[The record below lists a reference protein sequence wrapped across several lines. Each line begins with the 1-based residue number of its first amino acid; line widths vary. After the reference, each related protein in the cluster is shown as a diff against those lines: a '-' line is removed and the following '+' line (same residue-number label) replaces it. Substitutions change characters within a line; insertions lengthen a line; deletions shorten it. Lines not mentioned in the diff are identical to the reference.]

1 MLKVLKNLK
10 ESAISVLVIVILLCI
25 QAATDLAL
33 PTYTS
38 KIVNTGIQQGGIE
51 NSAPEYIAKSQMDNL
66 LKFTTDDEKI
76 LNDYELI
83 SEDSKHYEKD
93 VKDYPEIANQEV
105 YKLKDINEEEQDTLN
120 QIIAKPLLALSALE
134 APEEVSKTDMD
145 LMLAFVENDED
156 ILNSYTLS
164 EDGNTYKIKDISSVE
179 KGKLNISLINGL
191 LVKQMVSN
199 EESANQIKSSMLEN
213 MPNAQKAVMENMS
226 LAEII
231 SAMPEEQKEGL
242 LNTIEAKLPS
252 TIDTMIANLSDSM
265 LEQAAIQEVKLQ
277 YQYLGANTD
286 NIQNSY
292 ILLTGLQMLGI
303 ALITMISA
311 VTIMLL
317 SSRVAAKLGK
327 TLREKV
333 FKKVLSFS
341 TEEFNGF
348 STASLITRTTNDIQ
362 QIQMLLTILFR
373 VIVYAPIIAIGGFIR
388 VLFNSDASMAWI
400 IGLAVVCIIIIVLT
414 LMIVALPKFKI
425 LQKLV
430 DKLNLVSREILT
442 GSQVIRAFNTE
453 EREEKRFGKANLD
466 LMKTQVFVNRA
477 MTIMMPA
484 LMLVMNCITVLIVWV
499 GGHNVN
505 DGLMQVGDVMA
516 FIQYTMQIVMAFLM
530 ISMISIMLPR
540 AMVSAGRIN
549 EVLETDPKIKD
560 KDKTKEFKE
569 DKKGY
574 VEFKDVS
581 FHYPDADT
589 EVISDITFTAKPG
602 ETTALIGSTGSGK
615 STIVN
620 LIPRF
625 YDVTGGEL
633 LVDGINIKDAN
644 QKELRKRIGFVPQK
658 GVLFSGTI
666 ESNIKY
672 GDENIPD
679 EKMIEAAQIAQAE
692 EFINT
697 KPDKYNEPIAQG
709 GGNVSGGQKQ
719 RLSIARAIAI
729 DPEIFVFD
737 DSFSALD
744 LKTDKI
750 LREELAKR
758 TKDKTVIIVAQ
769 RISTIMNADQIIVL
783 DEGKIVGKGTHEE
796 LMKTCETY
804 QQIALSQ
811 LSKEELENG
820 RE

>member
-10 ESAISVLVIVILLCI
+10 ESAISVLVIVILLCV

-277 YQYLGANTD
+277 YQYLGVNTD

-697 KPDKYNEPIAQG
+697 KPDKYDEPIAQG

>member
-10 ESAISVLVIVILLCI
+10 ESAISVLVIVILLCV

-697 KPDKYNEPIAQG
+697 KPDKYDEPIAQG
-709 GGNVSGGQKQ
+709 GGNVS
-719 RLSIARAIAI
+719 
-729 DPEIFVFD
+729 
-737 DSFSALD
+737 
-744 LKTDKI
+744 DK
-750 LREELAKR
+750 
-758 TKDKTVIIVAQ
+758 
-769 RISTIMNADQIIVL
+769 
-783 DEGKIVGKGTHEE
+783 
-796 LMKTCETY
+796 
-804 QQIALSQ
+804 
-811 LSKEELENG
+811 
-820 RE
+820 

>member
-1 MLKVLKNLK
+1 
-10 ESAISVLVIVILLCI
+10 
-25 QAATDLAL
+25 
-33 PTYTS
+33 
-38 KIVNTGIQQGGIE
+38 
-51 NSAPEYIAKSQMDNL
+51 MDDL
-66 LKFTTDDEKI
+66 LKFTNDDEKI
-76 LNDYELI
+76 LNNYELI
-83 SEDSKHYEKD
+83 SKDSKDYEKY
-93 VKDYPEIANQEV
+93 VKDYPEVANQEV
-105 YKLKDINEEEQDTLN
+105 YKIKDLKQEDLDSLN
-120 QIIAKPLLALSALE
+120 QAISKPLLALSSLE
-134 APEEVSKTDMD
+134 IPEEVSKEDMD
-145 LMLAFVENDED
+145 LLLSFVEDKDEV
-156 ILNSYTLS
+156 LNSYTLS
-164 EDGNTYKIKDISSVE
+164 EDGNTYKLNDISNIK
-179 KGKLNISLINGL
+179 KGKLNHNLFKSL
-191 LVKQMVSN
+191 LVKLVTSN
-199 EESANQIKSSMLEN
+199 EESANQMKSSMLEN
-213 MPNAQKAVMENMS
+213 MP
-226 LAEII
+226 
-231 SAMPEEQKEGL
+231 EEQKTEFANSL
-242 LNTIEAKLPS
+242 ETELPDMLDKMVS
-252 TIDTMIANLSDSM
+252 NLSESM
-265 LEQAAIQEVKLQ
+265 LEQAAIQEVKVQ
-277 YQYLGANTD
+277 YQYLGADTD
-286 NIQNSY
+286 KIQNTF
-292 ILLTGLQMLGI
+292 ILISGLQMLGI
-303 ALITMISA
+303 AAITMISA
-311 VTIMLL
+311 ISIMLL
-317 SSRVAAKLGK
+317 SARVAARLGK

-373 VIVYAPIIAIGGFIR
+373 VVVYAPIIAIGGFIR

-400 IGLAVVCIIIIVLT
+400 IGLAVICIVIIVLT
-414 LMIVALPKFKI
+414 LMIIAMPRFKI

-453 EREEKRFGKANLD
+453 EREEKRFDGANQD

-477 MTIMMPA
+477 MSIMMPA
-484 LMLVMNCITVLIVWV
+484 LMLVMNCITILIVWV

-530 ISMISIMLPR
+530 ISMVSIMLPR
-540 AMVSAGRIN
+540 ASVSAERIN
-549 EVLETDPKIKD
+549 EVLETEPKIKD
-560 KDKTKEFKE
+560 KKETKSFKE
-569 DKKGY
+569 EKKGY

-589 EVISDITFTAKPG
+589 EVVTDISFTAKPG
-602 ETTALIGSTGSGK
+602 ETTAIIGSTGSGK

-633 LVDGINIKDAN
+633 LVDGVNVKDVSQN
-644 QKELRKRIGFVPQK
+644 ELRKRIGFVPQK
-658 GVLFSGTI
+658 GILFSGTI

-672 GDENIPD
+672 GNENITD
-679 EKMIEAAQIAQAE
+679 EQMVEAAQIAQAE
-692 EFINT
+692 EFIET
-697 KPDKYNEPIAQG
+697 KPQKYQEPISQG

-729 DPEIFVFD
+729 NPEIFVFD

-744 LKTDKI
+744 MKTDKI
-750 LREELAKR
+750 LREELSKR

-783 DEGKIVGKGTHEE
+783 DEGKIVGKGTHDE
-796 LMKTCETY
+796 LMQSCETY
-804 QQIALSQ
+804 RQIALSQ